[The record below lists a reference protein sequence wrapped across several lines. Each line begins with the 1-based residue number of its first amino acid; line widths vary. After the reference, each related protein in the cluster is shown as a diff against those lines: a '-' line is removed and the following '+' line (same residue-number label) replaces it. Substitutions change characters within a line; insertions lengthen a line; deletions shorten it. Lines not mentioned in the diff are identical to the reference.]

1 VLAELRER
9 IVEECDY
16 ELEASNHRRVER
28 FWRGHP
34 FVLVP
39 TVDTE
44 LSRRRVPV
52 SDWVD
57 GMSFDEVT
65 RQPDAVPDRYAQI
78 VYRFFHGTALELGV
92 ALGDPHPGSYLLGAD
107 GHVAFFDFG
116 MMRRLPPGYLR
127 REAVIAHGVREGEQA
142 TVIAGMRELGYLPG
156 EPSEWDGE
164 LLLDYMREVS
174 WWLHAE
180 EPLRL
185 APEDLW
191 RSTEALRDQDA
202 RNHILQLRRMTL
214 PPEALPLRRMEGLLF
229 QTAAMMRKRSL
240 GQVAARA
247 DRRSRA
253 RRRARRPARRLAGPP
268 PPAYG
273 RPVPRWAWSAASGSV
288 SQRFRPVRTPAAIQ
302 VHSLRGAS
310 VLLCGA
316 TGGIGTALALEL
328 HSRGAALTLAARNA
342 SRLASLP
349 VPGARIFG
357 DLRSAEACT
366 QAVNLAASQ
375 TGGLNVLINAVGV
388 VAFGSTAEL
397 PTDEME
403 DLLQTNA
410 LVPLMLAGRA
420 LTVLRPG
427 GAIVN
432 ISGVITEQNLPG
444 ISAYGASKAAV
455 RAFDQALAREARH
468 SKVRVIDARPPHIDT
483 GLAGRPI
490 AGRAPAL
497 GEGIA
502 PEHVA
507 SVICDPRAGRQGS
520 SVRRFLMVHA

>member
-1 VLAELRER
+1 
-9 IVEECDY
+9 
-16 ELEASNHRRVER
+16 
-28 FWRGHP
+28 
-34 FVLVP
+34 
-39 TVDTE
+39 
-44 LSRRRVPV
+44 
-52 SDWVD
+52 
-57 GMSFDEVT
+57 
-65 RQPDAVPDRYAQI
+65 
-78 VYRFFHGTALELGV
+78 
-92 ALGDPHPGSYLLGAD
+92 
-107 GHVAFFDFG
+107 
-116 MMRRLPPGYLR
+116 
-127 REAVIAHGVREGEQA
+127 
-142 TVIAGMRELGYLPG
+142 
-156 EPSEWDGE
+156 
-164 LLLDYMREVS
+164 
-174 WWLHAE
+174 
-180 EPLRL
+180 
-185 APEDLW
+185 
-191 RSTEALRDQDA
+191 
-202 RNHILQLRRMTL
+202 
-214 PPEALPLRRMEGLLF
+214 
-229 QTAAMMRKRSL
+229 
-240 GQVAARA
+240 
-247 DRRSRA
+247 
-253 RRRARRPARRLAGPP
+253 
-268 PPAYG
+268 
-273 RPVPRWAWSAASGSV
+273 
-288 SQRFRPVRTPAAIQ
+288 
-302 VHSLRGAS
+302 

-349 VPGARIFG
+349 VPGARIVG

-410 LVPLMLAGRA
+410 LVPMMLAGRA

-432 ISGVITEQNLPG
+432 ISGVIAEQNLPG

>member
-9 IVEECDY
+9 IVEECDC

-44 LSRRRVPV
+44 LSRRRVLV
-52 SDWVD
+52 IDYVD

-65 RQPDAVPDRYAQI
+65 RQPDAVRDRYAQI

-92 ALGDPHPGSYLLGAD
+92 ALGDPHPGNYLLGAD

-214 PPEALPLRRMEGLLF
+214 PPEALLLRRMEGLLF
-229 QTAAMMRKRSL
+229 QTAAMIRKRSL

-247 DRRSRA
+247 DRRSHA

-268 PPAYG
+268 PPLTAGPSRGG
-273 RPVPRWAWSAASGSV
+273 RGQLASGSV
-288 SQRFRPVRTPAAIQ
+288 SQRFRPARTPAAIH

-349 VPGARIFG
+349 VPGARIVG

-375 TGGLNVLINAVGV
+375 T
-388 VAFGSTAEL
+388 
-397 PTDEME
+397 
-403 DLLQTNA
+403 
-410 LVPLMLAGRA
+410 
-420 LTVLRPG
+420 
-427 GAIVN
+427 
-432 ISGVITEQNLPG
+432 
-444 ISAYGASKAAV
+444 
-455 RAFDQALAREARH
+455 
-468 SKVRVIDARPPHIDT
+468 
-483 GLAGRPI
+483 
-490 AGRAPAL
+490 
-497 GEGIA
+497 
-502 PEHVA
+502 
-507 SVICDPRAGRQGS
+507 
-520 SVRRFLMVHA
+520 

>member
-9 IVEECDY
+9 IVEECDC

-44 LSRRRVPV
+44 LSRRRVLV
-52 SDWVD
+52 IDYVD

-65 RQPDAVPDRYAQI
+65 RQPDAVRDRYAQI

-92 ALGDPHPGSYLLGAD
+92 ALGDPHPGNYLLGAD

-214 PPEALPLRRMEGLLF
+214 PPEALLLRRMEGLLF
-229 QTAAMMRKRSL
+229 QTAAMIRKRSL

-247 DRRSRA
+247 DRRSHA

-268 PPAYG
+268 PPLTAGPSRGG
-273 RPVPRWAWSAASGSV
+273 RGQLASGSV

-349 VPGARIFG
+349 VPGARIVG

-397 PTDEME
+397 PTDENTSSA
-403 DLLQTNA
+403 TNSCNGGSA
-410 LVPLMLAGRA
+410 ADQRARRDARGSSAHGAASRRSDREHIRRDRGAEPSGHFRLRRIQGRGA
-420 LTVLRPG
+420 CLRP
-427 GAIVN
+427 
-432 ISGVITEQNLPG
+432 
-444 ISAYGASKAAV
+444 SAGTRGASQQGAGDRCPSATH
-455 RAFDQALAREARH
+455 RH
-468 SKVRVIDARPPHIDT
+468 GTRRSPDRRPGSSP
-483 GLAGRPI
+483 GR
-490 AGRAPAL
+490 G
-497 GEGIA
+497 
-502 PEHVA
+502 H
-507 SVICDPRAGRQGS
+507 CPRACRE
-520 SVRRFLMVHA
+520 RDL